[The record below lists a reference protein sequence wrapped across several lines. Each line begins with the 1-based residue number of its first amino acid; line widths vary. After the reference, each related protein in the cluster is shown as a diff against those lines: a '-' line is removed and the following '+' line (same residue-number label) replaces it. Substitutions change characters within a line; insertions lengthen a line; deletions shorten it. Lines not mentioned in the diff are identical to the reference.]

1 VDRRLTEAE
10 ATWKAKETQLQAVA
24 HKATERASR
33 AEQNAA
39 LKAHRHQENLPR
51 QSAGEKPRKP
61 KRESKPLTRLFSI
74 ERPGRMLAVACA
86 SLAVLVLSDPIA
98 DIGSSFLNG
107 DRPPIEL
114 SPAGDRSGTLF
125 VQPSVANMREKASQ
139 ESPVIGHIRQ
149 AAAVFEIARQGAWI
163 QVIVPETGGEQG
175 WIHSSLLGAE
185 PPVQQT
191 P

>member
-1 VDRRLTEAE
+1 MDRRLSEAE
-10 ATWKAKETQLQAVA
+10 ADWKAKETRLQAVA
-24 HKATERASR
+24 HKATMRATR

-39 LKAHRHQENLPR
+39 LKARMHQENLHR

-114 SPAGDRSGTLF
+114 SPANDRPGTLF
-125 VQPSVANMREKASQ
+125 VQPSVVNMRERASQ
-139 ESPVIGHIRQ
+139 ESPVIGNIKQ
-149 AAAVFEIARQGAWI
+149 AAAVIEIGRQGAWV
-163 QVIVPETGGEQG
+163 QVIVPETGDEQG

-185 PPVQQT
+185 PPVQ
-191 P
+191 